1 MTVPP
6 PLHTGERGSFAH
18 ESFRIRVPE
27 ILAKTRAQ
35 LGPVPTDVN
44 TALDELDA
52 ELRTGVLRPLR
63 EDAADRAAW
72 DAAVA
77 PHTGRSWL
85 DVPWFFGET
94 FFYRRLLEATGYFR
108 DGPLGGRDPF
118 APEKEA
124 EWAPEEAPA
133 RCAGLLDTLPDAPG
147 ARLRALLLGSLW
159 GNRADLSYNVALQ
172 LGTYA
177 GEESDLLVDHGP
189 AVVEK
194 VLAHPCPRLTVIA
207 DNAGTEL
214 VMDLALID
222 HLLTGCGVGEIT
234 VHVKDHPMFV
244 SDAMAADVVA
254 AIEALARHPPTA
266 PLAAQIAAH
275 RAAGRLHLTTHPFY
289 TKSLFYPQLPSDLRA
304 ELARASVVVLK
315 GDANYR
321 RLCSDAH
328 WPPDT
333 PFEEVVRDF
342 PAPLV
347 ALRTLKAEVIVG
359 LPPDTAAHLSAA
371 DPQWMINGKRGVIQA
386 RL

>member
-6 PLHTGERGSFAH
+6 PLHTGEPGSFAH
-18 ESFRIRVPE
+18 ESFRVRIPE
-27 ILAKTRAQ
+27 ILATTRAQ
-35 LGPVPTDVN
+35 LGPVPAGVDA
-44 TALDELDA
+44 ALDELDR

-63 EDAADRAAW
+63 EDAPDRAAW

-77 PHTGRSWL
+77 PHAGRSWL
-85 DVPWFFGET
+85 DIPWFFGET
-94 FFYRRLLEATGYFR
+94 FFYRRLLEATGYFG
-108 DGPLGGRDPF
+108 GPLAGRDPF
-118 APEKEA
+118 AAEKA
-124 EWAPEEAPA
+124 SEWAPGEAPA
-133 RCAGLLDTLPDAPG
+133 RCAALLATLPASAG

-159 GNRADLSYNVALQ
+159 GNRADLSYNVARQ

-222 HLLTGCGVGEIT
+222 HLLAGCGVGEIT

-244 SDAMAADVVA
+244 SDALAADLDAAVA
-254 AIEALARHPPTA
+254 ALARHPPTA
-266 PLAAQIAAH
+266 PLAAQIEAH
-275 RAAGRLHLTTHPFY
+275 RAARRLHIATHPFY
-289 TKSLFYPQLPSDLRA
+289 TKSLFYPQLPPDLRA
-304 ELARASVVVLK
+304 DLGRASVVILK

-328 WPPDT
+328 WPPET

-347 ALRTLKAEVIVG
+347 ALRTLKAEVMVG
-359 LPPDTAAHLSAA
+359 LPPGTAQHLGAA
-371 DPQWMINGKRGVIQA
+371 DPSWMVNGKRGVVQA
-386 RL
+386 RV